1 MGDFQQHFSRPDTGI
16 NTVEGNVAGSRAAGL
31 SKKRAAEQA
40 EFEAKAKKI
49 RDDADRQKLG
59 IDAKFDTNT
68 NVSKEEQTFR
78 SKTVGLV
85 SAADFKKASAEVCNL
100 IVVHL
105 FLILLQNFISHN
117 IHIIYSFYINRLRN
131 RGRKRVRV
139 YLGKMMM
146 EEARMV

>member
-68 NVSKEEQTFR
+68 NVSAEEQKFR

-85 SAADFKKASAEVCNL
+85 SAADFKKASAEVC
-100 IVVHL
+100 
-105 FLILLQNFISHN
+105 
-117 IHIIYSFYINRLRN
+117 
-131 RGRKRVRV
+131 
-139 YLGKMMM
+139 
-146 EEARMV
+146 

>member
-85 SAADFKKASAEVCNL
+85 SAADFKKASAEVC
-100 IVVHL
+100 IYVWMC
-105 FLILLQNFISHN
+105 ILPHIKYCKLSHITYIYMFIYH
-117 IHIIYSFYINRLRN
+117 
-131 RGRKRVRV
+131 
-139 YLGKMMM
+139 
-146 EEARMV
+146 

>member
-59 IDAKFDTNT
+59 IDAKFDTNHA
-68 NVSKEEQTFR
+68 VSAEEQKFR

-85 SAADFKKASAEVCNL
+85 SAADFKKASAEVC
-100 IVVHL
+100 IYVWMC
-105 FLILLQNFISHN
+105 ILTLPTYMN
-117 IHIIYSFYINRLRN
+117 IIDLT
-131 RGRKRVRV
+131 
-139 YLGKMMM
+139 
-146 EEARMV
+146 